1 MNKNKVLKSSVLPL
15 ALCLTTM
22 TFSPTLVS
30 KAIAEVQN
38 VQQGELVKGT
48 IVDDLGEPVIGAS
61 VVVVGGNAT
70 LGTVSDMD
78 GNFAIKVK
86 PGSKIKISYLGFKDV
101 IIPAKTGMK
110 VQLEAADHTLKEVEI
125 VAYGVQKKVTLT
137 GAISSVK
144 SDDLIRTSVG
154 SVNNVLGGQL
164 SGVTTV
170 QYSGEPGSDAAEI
183 FVRGKATWG
192 DSAPLIQVDGVE
204 RAMGDID
211 PNEIESVTV
220 LKDASATA
228 VFGVRGA
235 NGVVLITTKRGA
247 QGKAKISASTSWT
260 ALTPT
265 KMVEQ
270 ASSYEYANFYNQ
282 MSYNDYLQTANVAVA
297 NGKYASLDAYMADP
311 KNAFAPSFS
320 SGIIQK
326 FQDGSDPIRFP
337 STRWADYIMKDVTLQ
352 QQHNLNISG
361 GTDRVKYFISAGYY
375 SQGGLFK
382 EFGRGYDYGYQYQ
395 RFNYR
400 SNLDLKATKTT
411 TVSFN
416 VAGNVSNADKP
427 YTGQGS
433 GGMIKNIYYATP
445 FSSPGIVDGK
455 MVYCTTDYTDGLNLP
470 FLGSSGMA
478 YYGNGFMQ
486 TNVNKI
492 QMDLVLD
499 QKLDFITKGL
509 TFKVKG
515 SYNSA
520 YTINKQGNCGVATF
534 NPLVQY
540 DEDGKIIYN
549 ADGTPYILYRQNGN
563 DTDPSYKNSQ
573 GKARDWYLEGSF
585 TYSRTFGKHTVNA
598 LALYNQSKQYYY
610 SGTSYPDVPRS
621 YVGLVGRVT
630 YDYANKYLAE
640 FNMGYN
646 GSENFAPG
654 RRFGTFPAGSLGWI
668 VSEESF
674 WKPISKIAS
683 FFKLR
688 ASWGL
693 VGNDKTVDAIRFMYL
708 ADPFITGSYGL
719 VSNCLTSPYTD
730 TYGYLFGNAQ
740 SGTVSGT
747 SGIAGAY
754 ESMKNN
760 PDIGWEKAFKQ
771 DYGFD
776 LNFLN
781 DRLKT
786 TFDYYREHR
795 TDILVRDATVPSTI
809 GFTMPYTNAGETK
822 SWGWELSVGYN
833 DKIGKDLR
841 VWGKLNLSYNQ
852 NEIIEMRETPQKNDY
867 MLAKGHR
874 IGARSMYK
882 FWKYYE
888 GEQTKAEYEQT
899 FGKPF
904 PTQLVA
910 NLQPGDCVYV
920 DLDEDGKIDQN
931 DMTRDNGYTDD
942 PEYMAGLNLGFNYKR
957 ITFNAQLT
965 GAWNVTRYI
974 TDVFRQPFF
983 CSSNTTQGGLLSY
996 HVNNTWTPGVNES
1009 QSALYPRATWA
1020 NAVQNY
1026 AGSDLWEK
1034 DAKYLRL
1041 KTISVSYDFIN
1052 PTFKKI
1058 GMNKCE
1064 VTLSGYN
1071 LFTLT
1076 PYKWGDP
1083 ETRASNSPSYPLQRT
1098 YTISLNVGF

>member
-1 MNKNKVLKSSVLPL
+1 MMKKSVLPF
-15 ALCLTTM
+15 ALVCSALM
-22 TFSPTLVS
+22 LSPYVGGQ
-30 KAIAEVQN
+30 AHAEVQN
-38 VQQGELVKGT
+38 VQQAKAVKGT
-48 IVDDLGEPVIGAS
+48 VVDETGEPVIGAT
-61 VVVVGGNAT
+61 VLVVGGSASQ
-70 LGTVSDMD
+70 GTITDMD
-78 GNFAIKVK
+78 GNFSINVK
-86 PGSKIKISYLGFKDV
+86 LGQKLKITYIGYDESIV
-101 IIPAKTGMK
+101 AAKEGMK
-110 VQLEAADHTLKEVEI
+110 VQMKTSGAVSLNTVEV
-125 VAYGVQKKVTLT
+125 VAYGVQKKVTMT

-144 SDDLIRTSVG
+144 SEDLVRTSVG

-170 QYSGEPGSDAAEI
+170 QYSGEPGDDAAEI

-192 DSAPLIQVDGVE
+192 DSQPLIQVDGVE
-204 RAMGDID
+204 RTMADID

-235 NGVVLITTKRGA
+235 NGVVLITTKRGS
-247 QGKAKISASTSWT
+247 QGKAKISVSTSWT
-260 ALTPT
+260 ALSPT

-270 ASSYEYANFYNQ
+270 ASSLEYANFYNQ
-282 MSYNDYLQTANVAVA
+282 MSENDYWQTANLAVA
-297 NGKYASLDAYMADP
+297 NGKYASLEAYMAEKP
-311 KNAFAPSFS
+311 FSKSFS
-320 SGIIQK
+320 DAIIQK
-326 FQDGSDPIRFP
+326 FATGSDPIRFP
-337 STRWADYIMKDVTLQ
+337 NTRWADYIMKDVTLQ
-352 QQHNLNISG
+352 QQYNLNISG
-361 GTDRVKYFISAGYY
+361 GTDRVKYFISTGYY
-375 SQGGLFK
+375 SQDGLFK
-382 EFGRGYDYGYQYQ
+382 EFGANYDFGYQYH

-411 TVSFN
+411 TLSFN

-427 YTGQGS
+427 YTGS
-433 GGMIKNIYYATP
+433 GAAGLIKQIYYATP
-445 FSSPGIVDGK
+445 FSSPGIIDNK
-455 MVYCTTDYTDGLNLP
+455 LVYCTTDYTDGLKLP
-470 FLGSSGMA
+470 FVGGDGMG
-478 YYGNGFMQ
+478 YYGKGFMQ
-486 TNVNKI
+486 TNINKI

-509 TFKVKG
+509 SFKAKG

-520 YTINKQGNCGVATF
+520 YTISKQGNCQVATY

-540 DEDGKIIYN
+540 DAQGNVIYN
-549 ADGTPYILYRQNGN
+549 ADGTPYIVYRQNGN
-563 DTDPSYKNSQ
+563 DTDPSYSASQ
-573 GKARDWYLEGSF
+573 DKARDWYLEGSF
-585 TYSRTFGKHTVNA
+585 NYSRVFGKHTVNA
-598 LALYNQSKQYYY
+598 LMLYNQSKQYYY
-610 SGTSYPDVPRS
+610 SKVSYQDVPRS

-630 YDYANKYLAE
+630 YDYANRYMAE
-640 FNMGYN
+640 FNIGYN

-654 RRFGTFPAGSLGWI
+654 RRFGTFPAGSIGWI
-668 VSEESF
+668 ISEEKF

-693 VGNDKTVDAIRFMYL
+693 VGNDKTLDKIRFMYL
-708 ADPFITGSYGL
+708 ADPYITGSYGL
-719 VSNCLTSPYTD
+719 VNNMSNWAD

-740 SGTVSGT
+740 SGTVQGT
-747 SGIAGAY
+747 SSIAGAY
-754 ESMKNN
+754 ESIKNN

-776 LNFLN
+776 LYFFG
-781 DRLKT
+781 DRFKT

-795 TDILVRDATVPSTI
+795 TDILVRDATVPSSI

-822 SWGWELSVGYN
+822 AWGWELSLGYN
-833 DKIGKDLR
+833 DKIGKNFR
-841 VWGKLNLSYNQ
+841 FWGKLNLSYNQ
-852 NEIIEMRETPQKNDY
+852 NEIIEMKEEPQKNDY

-899 FGKPF
+899 FGTPF
-904 PTQLVA
+904 PQQRIT

-920 DLDEDGKIDQN
+920 DLDGDGKIDPN

-942 PEYMAGLNLGFNYKR
+942 PEYMAGLTLGFNYKR
-957 ITFNAQLT
+957 LTFNMQLT
-965 GAWNVTRYI
+965 GAWNVSRYI
-974 TDVFRQPFF
+974 TDVFRQPFY

-996 HVNNTWTPGVNES
+996 HVNNTWTPGVYES
-1009 QSALYPRATWA
+1009 QDALYPRATWA
-1020 NAVQNY
+1020 NAEQNY
-1026 AGSDLWEK
+1026 ENSDLWEK

-1041 KTISVSYDFIN
+1041 KTVSLSYDFIN

-1071 LFTLT
+1071 LLTFT

-1083 ETRASNSPSYPLQRT
+1083 ETRASNAPSYPLQRT

>member
-1 MNKNKVLKSSVLPL
+1 MRKQDKLISKSVLPI
-15 ALCLTTM
+15 AMACAAM
-22 TFSPTLVS
+22 TFTPSIGVQKVRAEVHDMQQA
-30 KAIAEVQN
+30 KAI
-38 VQQGELVKGT
+38 KGT
-48 IVDDLGEPVIGAS
+48 IVDENGEPVIGATI
-61 VVVVGGNAT
+61 VVMGGST
-70 LGTVSDMD
+70 QQGTVSDFD
-78 GNFAIKVK
+78 GNFGINAK
-86 PGSKIKISYLGFKDV
+86 PGQKLKITYIGYEEMIV
-101 IIPAKTGMK
+101 PAKQGMQ
-110 VQLEAADHTLKEVEI
+110 VQLKVAAGVQLQGIEV
-125 VAYGVQKKVTLT
+125 VAYGVQKKVTVT

-144 SDDLIRTSVG
+144 SEDLVRTSVG

-204 RAMGDID
+204 RTMADID

-247 QGKAKISASTSWT
+247 EGKAKISVSTSFT
-260 ALTPT
+260 ALSPT

-270 ASSYEYANFYNQ
+270 ANSYEYANFYNQ
-282 MSYNDYLQTANVAVA
+282 MSYNDYLQRANVAVA
-297 NGKYASLDAYMADP
+297 NGTYGSLGAYMAE
-311 KNAFAPSFS
+311 NEFAPSFS
-320 SGIIQK
+320 QAIIQK
-326 FQDGSDPIRFP
+326 FKDGSDPIRFP
-337 STRWADYIMKDVTLQ
+337 STRWADYIMKDITLQ

-375 SQGGLFK
+375 SQDGLFK
-382 EFGRGYDYGYQYQ
+382 EFDRGYNYGYQYQ

-400 SNLDLKATKTT
+400 GNLDLKATKTT
-411 TVSFN
+411 TLSFN
-416 VAGNVSNADKP
+416 VAGNVNDADKP

-470 FLGSSGMA
+470 FLGGSGMA

-486 TNVNKI
+486 TNINKL

-509 TFKVKG
+509 SAKIKG

-520 YTINKQGNCGVATF
+520 FTVNKQGNCGVATY

-540 DEDGKIIYN
+540 DEAGKVIYN
-549 ADGTPYILYRQNGN
+549 ADGTPYIVYRQNGN
-563 DTDPSYKNSQ
+563 DTDPSYGYRQ
-573 GKARDWYLEGSF
+573 GKSRDWYLEGSVN
-585 TYSRTFGKHTVNA
+585 YSRTFGKHTVNG
-598 LALYNQSKQYYY
+598 LLLYNQSKQYYY
-610 SGTSYPDVPRS
+610 SGSSYPDVPRS

-640 FNMGYN
+640 FNVGYN

-654 RRFGTFPAGSLGWI
+654 RRFGTFPAGSIGWI
-668 VSEESF
+668 ASEEKF
-674 WKPISKIAS
+674 WKPISKVVS

-708 ADPFITGSYGL
+708 ADPYFTGSYGL
-719 VSNCLTSPYTD
+719 ITNCLSNALD

-754 ESMKNN
+754 ESAKNN
-760 PDIGWEKAFKQ
+760 PDVSWEKAFKQ

-776 LNFLN
+776 VNFL
-781 DRLKT
+781 DDKIRA

-795 TDILVRDATVPSTI
+795 TDILVRDYTVPSTI

-822 SWGWELSVGYN
+822 SWGWEVSLSYN
-833 DKIGKDLR
+833 DKIGKDFR
-841 VWGKLNLSYNQ
+841 FWSKLNLSYNQ
-852 NEIIEMRETPQKNDY
+852 NEIIEMKETPQKNEY
-867 MLAKGHR
+867 MFARGHR
-874 IGARSMYK
+874 IGARSMYQ

-899 FGKPF
+899 FGTPF

-910 NLQPGDCVYV
+910 NLQPGDCVFV
-920 DLDEDGKIDQN
+920 DLDQDGKIDQN
-931 DMTRDNGYTDD
+931 DMTRDNGFTDD
-942 PEYMAGLNLGFNYKR
+942 PEYMAGLTFGFNWKR
-957 ITFNAQLT
+957 LTFNAQFT
-965 GAWNVTRYI
+965 GAWNVSRYI

-996 HVNNTWTPGVNES
+996 HVNDTWTPEINEDPN
-1009 QSALYPRATWA
+1009 ALYPRATWS

-1041 KTISVSYDFIN
+1041 KTISLSYDFIN
-1052 PTFKKI
+1052 PAFKKI
-1058 GMNKCE
+1058 GMTKCE

-1076 PYKWGDP
+1076 PYEWGDP

>member
-1 MNKNKVLKSSVLPL
+1 MMKKSVLPF
-15 ALCLTTM
+15 ALVCSALM
-22 TFSPTLVS
+22 LSPYVGGQ
-30 KAIAEVQN
+30 AHAEVLN
-38 VQQGELVKGT
+38 VQQAKAVKGT
-48 IVDDLGEPVIGAS
+48 VVDETGEPVIGAT
-61 VVVVGGNAT
+61 VLVVGGSASQ
-70 LGTVSDMD
+70 GTITDMD
-78 GNFAIKVK
+78 GNFSINVK
-86 PGSKIKISYLGFKDV
+86 PGQKLKITYIGYDESIV
-101 IIPAKTGMK
+101 AAKEGMK
-110 VQLEAADHTLKEVEI
+110 VQMKTSGAVSLNTVEV
-125 VAYGVQKKVTLT
+125 VAYGVQKKVTMT

-144 SDDLIRTSVG
+144 SDDLVRTSVG

-170 QYSGEPGSDAAEI
+170 QYSGEPGDDAAEI

-192 DSAPLIQVDGVE
+192 DSQPLIQVDGVE
-204 RAMGDID
+204 RTMADID

-235 NGVVLITTKRGA
+235 NGVVLITTKRGS
-247 QGKAKISASTSWT
+247 QGKAKISVSTSWT
-260 ALTPT
+260 ALSPT

-270 ASSYEYANFYNQ
+270 ASSLEYANFYNQ
-282 MSYNDYLQTANVAVA
+282 MSENDYWQTANLAVA
-297 NGKYASLDAYMADP
+297 NGKYASLEAYMAEKP
-311 KNAFAPSFS
+311 FSKSFS
-320 SGIIQK
+320 DAIIQK
-326 FQDGSDPIRFP
+326 FATGSDPIRFP
-337 STRWADYIMKDVTLQ
+337 NTRWAEYIMKDVTLQ

-361 GTDRVKYFISAGYY
+361 GTDRVKYFISTGYY
-375 SQGGLFK
+375 SQDGLFK
-382 EFGRGYDYGYQYQ
+382 EFGANYDFGYQYH

-411 TVSFN
+411 TLSFN

-427 YTGQGS
+427 YTGS
-433 GGMIKNIYYATP
+433 GAAGLIKQIYYATP
-445 FSSPGIVDGK
+445 FSSPGIIDNK
-455 MVYCTTDYTDGLNLP
+455 LVYCTTDYTDGLKLP
-470 FLGSSGMA
+470 FVGGDGMG
-478 YYGNGFMQ
+478 YYGKGFMQ
-486 TNVNKI
+486 TNINKI

-509 TFKVKG
+509 SFKAKG

-520 YTINKQGNCGVATF
+520 YTISKQGNCQVATY

-540 DEDGKIIYN
+540 DEQGNVIYN
-549 ADGTPYILYRQNGN
+549 ADGTPYIVYRQNDN
-563 DTDPSYKNSQ
+563 DTDPSYSASQ

-585 TYSRTFGKHTVNA
+585 NYSRVFGKHTVNA
-598 LALYNQSKQYYY
+598 LMLYNQSKQYYY
-610 SGTSYPDVPRS
+610 SYTSYPDVPRS

-630 YDYANKYLAE
+630 YDYANRYMAE
-640 FNMGYN
+640 FNVGYN

-654 RRFGTFPAGSLGWI
+654 RRFGTFPAGSIGWI
-668 VSEESF
+668 ISEEKF

-693 VGNDKTVDAIRFMYL
+693 VGNDKTFDKIRFMYL
-708 ADPFITGSYGL
+708 ADPYITGSYGL
-719 VSNCLTSPYTD
+719 VNNMSNWAD

-740 SGTVSGT
+740 SGTVQGT
-747 SGIAGAY
+747 SSIAGAY
-754 ESMKNN
+754 ESIKNN

-776 LNFLN
+776 LYFFG
-781 DRLKT
+781 DRFKT

-795 TDILVRDATVPSTI
+795 TDILVRDATVPSSI

-822 SWGWELSVGYN
+822 AWGWELSLGYN
-833 DKIGKDLR
+833 DKIGKNFR
-841 VWGKLNLSYNQ
+841 FWGKLNLSYNQ
-852 NEIIEMRETPQKNDY
+852 NEIIEMKEEPQKNDY

-899 FGKPF
+899 FGTPF
-904 PTQLVA
+904 PQQRIT

-920 DLDEDGKIDQN
+920 DLDGDGKIDPN

-942 PEYMAGLNLGFNYKR
+942 PEYMAGLTLGFNYKR
-957 ITFNAQLT
+957 LTFNMQLT
-965 GAWNVTRYI
+965 GAWNVSRYI
-974 TDVFRQPFF
+974 TDVFRQPFY

-996 HVNNTWTPGVNES
+996 HVNNTWTPGVYES
-1009 QSALYPRATWA
+1009 QDALYPRATWA
-1020 NAVQNY
+1020 NAEQNY
-1026 AGSDLWEK
+1026 ENSDLWEK

-1041 KTISVSYDFIN
+1041 KTVSLSYDFIN

-1071 LFTLT
+1071 LLTFT

-1083 ETRASNSPSYPLQRT
+1083 ETRASNAPSYPLQRT

>member
-1 MNKNKVLKSSVLPL
+1 MRKQDKLISKSVLPFTL
-15 ALCLTTM
+15 ACAAM
-22 TFSPTLVS
+22 TFSPIIGVQKVRAEVHEIQQA
-30 KAIAEVQN
+30 KAI
-38 VQQGELVKGT
+38 KGN
-48 IVDDLGEPVIGAS
+48 IVDENGEPVIGATIM
-61 VVVVGGNAT
+61 VVGGST
-70 LGTVSDMD
+70 PQGTVSDFD
-78 GNFAIKVK
+78 GNFKINAK
-86 PGSKIKISYLGFKDV
+86 PGQKLKITYIGYDDMIVAAKD
-101 IIPAKTGMK
+101 GMQVKLK
-110 VQLEAADHTLKEVEI
+110 VAAGVELQGIEV
-125 VAYGVQKKVTLT
+125 VAYGVQKKVTVT

-144 SDDLIRTSVG
+144 SEDLVRTSVG

-204 RAMGDID
+204 RSMADID

-247 QGKAKISASTSWT
+247 EGKAKISVSTSWT
-260 ALTPT
+260 ALSPT

-282 MSYNDYLQTANVAVA
+282 MSYNDYLQRANVAVA
-297 NGKYASLDAYMADP
+297 NGTYGSVDAYMAE
-311 KNAFAPSFS
+311 NAFAPSFS
-320 SGIIQK
+320 DAIIQK
-326 FQDGSDPIRFP
+326 FKDGSDPIRFP
-337 STRWADYIMKDVTLQ
+337 NTRWADYIMKDITLQ

-375 SQGGLFK
+375 SQDGLFK
-382 EFGRGYDYGYQYQ
+382 EFDRGYNYGYQYQ

-400 SNLDLKATKTT
+400 GNLDLKATKTT
-411 TVSFN
+411 TLSFN
-416 VAGNVSNADKP
+416 VAGNVNDADKP

-470 FLGSSGMA
+470 FLGGSGMA

-486 TNVNKI
+486 TNVNKL

-509 TFKVKG
+509 SAKIKG

-520 YTINKQGNCGVATF
+520 FTVNKQGNCGVATY

-540 DEDGKIIYN
+540 DEAGNVILN
-549 ADGTPYILYRQNGN
+549 PDGTPYIVYRQNGN
-563 DTDPSYKNSQ
+563 DTDPSYGYSQ
-573 GKARDWYLEGSF
+573 GKSRDWYLEGSIN
-585 TYSRTFGKHTVNA
+585 YSRTFGKHTVNG
-598 LALYNQSKQYYY
+598 LLLYNQSKQYYY
-610 SGTSYPDVPRS
+610 SRDSYPDVPRS

-640 FNMGYN
+640 FNVGYN

-654 RRFGTFPAGSLGWI
+654 RRFGTFPAGSIGWI
-668 VSEESF
+668 ASEEKF
-674 WKPISKIAS
+674 WKPISKVVS

-693 VGNDKTVDAIRFMYL
+693 VGNDKTIDAIRFMYL
-708 ADPFITGSYGL
+708 ADPYITGSYGL
-719 VSNCLTSPYTD
+719 ITNCLSNSLD

-754 ESMKNN
+754 ESAKNN
-760 PDIGWEKAFKQ
+760 PDISWEKAFKQ

-776 LNFLN
+776 INFF
-781 DRLKT
+781 DDKIRA

-795 TDILVRDATVPSTI
+795 TDILVRDYTVPSTI

-822 SWGWELSVGYN
+822 SWGWEVSLSYN
-833 DKIGKDLR
+833 DKIGKDFR
-841 VWGKLNLSYNQ
+841 FWSKLNLSYNQ
-852 NEIIEMRETPQKNDY
+852 NEIIEMKETPQKNEY
-867 MLAKGHR
+867 MLSRGHR
-874 IGARSMYK
+874 IGARSMYQ

-899 FGKPF
+899 FGTPF

-920 DLDEDGKIDQN
+920 DLDQDGKIDQN
-931 DMTRDNGYTDD
+931 DMTRDNGFTDD
-942 PEYMAGLNLGFNYKR
+942 PEYMAGLTFGFSWKR
-957 ITFNAQLT
+957 LTFNAQFT
-965 GAWNVTRYI
+965 GAWNVSRYI

-996 HVNNTWTPGVNES
+996 HVNDTWTPGSNEDPN
-1009 QSALYPRATWA
+1009 ALYPRATWS

-1041 KTISVSYDFIN
+1041 KTISLSYDFIN
-1052 PTFKKI
+1052 PAFKKI
-1058 GMNKCE
+1058 GMTKCE

-1076 PYKWGDP
+1076 PYEWGDP

-1098 YTISLNVGF
+1098 YTVSLNVGF

>member
-1 MNKNKVLKSSVLPL
+1 
-15 ALCLTTM
+15 M
-22 TFSPTLVS
+22 TFSPILVS

-48 IVDDLGEPVIGAS
+48 IVDETGEPIIGAT
-61 VVVVGGNAT
+61 VLVVGGSAT
-70 LGTVSDMD
+70 QGTVADMD
-78 GNFAIKVK
+78 GNFSIKVK
-86 PGSKIKISYLGFKDV
+86 PGAKLKISYIGFADQV
-101 IIPAKTGMK
+101 VPAKNGMK
-110 VQLEAADHTLKEVEI
+110 VTMKEGGAVNLNAVEV
-125 VAYGVQKKVTLT
+125 VAYGVQKKVTMT

-144 SDDLIRTSVG
+144 SEDLVRTSVG

-192 DSAPLIQVDGVE
+192 DSQPLIQVDGVE
-204 RAMGDID
+204 RTMADID

-247 QGKAKISASTSWT
+247 QGKAKINVSTSWT
-260 ALTPT
+260 ALAPT

-282 MSYNDYLQTANVAVA
+282 MSLNDYWMRANKSVAI
-297 NGKYASLDAYMADP
+297 GKYPDLDAYTAEHTFS
-311 KNAFAPSFS
+311 NSFS
-320 SGIIQK
+320 EGIIQK
-326 FQDGSDPIRFP
+326 FATGSDPIRFP
-337 STRWADYIMKDVTLQ
+337 STKWADYIMKDVTLQ

-375 SQGGLFK
+375 SQDGLFK
-382 EFGRGYDYGYQYQ
+382 EFDAGYNYGYQYH

-411 TVSFN
+411 TLSFN

-427 YTGQGS
+427 YTGS
-433 GGMIKNIYYATP
+433 GAAGLIKQIYYATP
-445 FSSPGIVDGK
+445 FSSPGIVDNK
-455 MVYCTTDYTDGLNLP
+455 LVYCTADYDDQKLP
-470 FLGSSGMA
+470 FVGNAGMG

-486 TNVNKI
+486 TNINKI

-509 TFKVKG
+509 SFKAKG

-520 YTINKQGNCGVATF
+520 YTINKQGKSVVASF
-534 NPLVQY
+534 NPLIQY
-540 DEDGKIIYN
+540 EKDDQGQFILDAEGNKKIILN
-549 ADGTPYILYRQNGN
+549 ADGTPYIVYRQNGN
-563 DTDPSYKNSQ
+563 DTDPSYSASQ
-573 GKARDWYLEGSF
+573 AKARDWYLEGSF
-585 TYSRTFGKHTVNA
+585 NYSRVFDKHTVNA
-598 LALYNQSKQYYY
+598 LLLYNQSKQYYY
-610 SGTSYPDVPRS
+610 SNSSYPDVPRS

-630 YDYANKYLAE
+630 YDYASRYMAE

-654 RRFGTFPAGSLGWI
+654 RRFGVFPAGSVGWI
-668 VSEESF
+668 LSEEKF
-674 WKPISKIAS
+674 WKPISKVAS
-683 FFKLR
+683 FFKIR

-693 VGNDKTVDAIRFMYL
+693 VGNDKTKDAIRFLYL
-708 ADPFITGSYGL
+708 ADPYITGSYGL
-719 VSNCLTSPYTD
+719 TNNMTNWADS
-730 TYGYLFGNAQ
+730 YGYLFGNAQ
-740 SGTVSGT
+740 SGTVQGT
-747 SGIAGAY
+747 SSVAGAY
-754 ESMKNN
+754 ESIKNN

-776 LNFLN
+776 LYFFG
-781 DRLKT
+781 DRFKT

-795 TDILVRDATVPSTI
+795 TDILVRDETVPSTI
-809 GFTMPYTNAGETK
+809 GFTMPYTNAGEAK
-822 SWGWELSVGYN
+822 SWGWELSLGYN
-833 DKIGKDLR
+833 DKIGKDFR
-841 VWGKLNLSYNQ
+841 FWGKLNLSYNQ
-852 NEIIEMRETPQKNDY
+852 NEIVEMKEEPKKNEY
-867 MLAKGHR
+867 MMARGHR

-888 GEQTKAEYEQT
+888 GEQTKVEYEKT
-899 FGKPF
+899 FGQPF
-904 PTQLVA
+904 PTQLKDY
-910 NLQPGDCVYV
+910 LMPGDCVYI
-920 DLDEDGKIDQN
+920 DLDGDGKINPN
-931 DMTRDNGYTDD
+931 DKTRDNGYTDD
-942 PEYMAGLNLGFNYKR
+942 PEYMAGLTLGFNYKR
-957 ITFNAQLT
+957 LTFNMQLT
-965 GAWNVTRYI
+965 GAWNVSRYI
-974 TDVFRQPFF
+974 TDVFRQPFY

-996 HVNNTWTPGVNES
+996 HVNNTWTPESYES
-1009 QSALYPRATWA
+1009 QDALYPRATWD
-1020 NAVQNY
+1020 NAEQNY
-1026 AGSDLWEK
+1026 AESDLWEK

-1041 KTISVSYDFIN
+1041 KTVSLSYDFIN
-1052 PTFKKI
+1052 PAFKKI
-1058 GMNKCE
+1058 GMHKCE

-1071 LFTLT
+1071 LLTFT

-1083 ETRASNSPSYPLQRT
+1083 ETRASNAPSYPLQRT

>member
-1 MNKNKVLKSSVLPL
+1 MIKQNKFIVKPVMQFAV
-15 ALCLTTM
+15 AFAAM
-22 TFSPTLVS
+22 TFAPWGGQNLR
-30 KAIAEVQN
+30 AEVLN
-38 VQQGELVKGT
+38 VQQSTAIKGT
-48 IVDDLGEPVIGAS
+48 VVDENNEPVIGAT
-61 VVVVGGNAT
+61 VLAVDGKNT
-70 LGTVSDMD
+70 QGTVTDFD
-78 GNFAIKVK
+78 GNFSINVK
-86 PGSKIKISYLGFKDV
+86 PGQKIKITYIGYDEAIV
-101 IIPAKTGMK
+101 VAKQGMR
-110 VQLEAADHTLKEVEI
+110 VQLKVSAGVELQGVEV
-125 VAYGVQKKVTLT
+125 VAYGVQKKVTVT

-144 SDDLIRTSVG
+144 SEDLVRTSVG

-204 RAMGDID
+204 RTMADID

-247 QGKAKISASTSWT
+247 EGKAKISVSTSWT
-260 ALTPT
+260 ALSPT

-282 MSYNDYLQTANVAVA
+282 MSYNDYLQRANVAVA
-297 NGKYASLDAYMADP
+297 NGTFGSVDAYMAE
-311 KNAFAPSFS
+311 NAFAPSFS
-320 SGIIQK
+320 DAIIQK
-326 FQDGSDPIRFP
+326 FKDGSDPIRFP
-337 STRWADYIMKDVTLQ
+337 NMRWADYIMKDITLQ

-375 SQGGLFK
+375 SQDGLFK
-382 EFGRGYDYGYQYQ
+382 EFDRGYNYGYQYQ

-400 SNLDLKATKTT
+400 GNLDLKATKTT
-411 TVSFN
+411 TLSFN
-416 VAGNVSNADKP
+416 VAGNVNDADKP

-470 FLGSSGMA
+470 FLGGSGMA

-486 TNVNKI
+486 TNVNKL

-509 TFKVKG
+509 SAKIKG

-520 YTINKQGNCGVATF
+520 FTVNKQGNCGVATY

-540 DEDGKIIYN
+540 DEAGKVIYN
-549 ADGTPYILYRQNGN
+549 ADGTPYIVYRQNGN
-563 DTDPSYKNSQ
+563 DTDPSYGYRQ
-573 GKARDWYLEGSF
+573 GKSRDWYLEGSVN
-585 TYSRTFGKHTVNA
+585 YSRSFGKHTVNG
-598 LALYNQSKQYYY
+598 LLLYNQSKQYYY
-610 SGTSYPDVPRS
+610 SGSSYPDVPRS

-640 FNMGYN
+640 FNVGYN

-654 RRFGTFPAGSLGWI
+654 RRFGTFPAGSIGWI
-668 VSEESF
+668 ASEEKF
-674 WKPISKIAS
+674 WKPISKVVS

-708 ADPFITGSYGL
+708 ADPYFTGSYGL
-719 VSNCLTSPYTD
+719 ITNCLSNALD

-754 ESMKNN
+754 ESAKNN
-760 PDIGWEKAFKQ
+760 PDVSWEKAFKQ

-776 LNFLN
+776 VNFL
-781 DRLKT
+781 DDKIRA

-795 TDILVRDATVPSTI
+795 TDILVRDYTVPSTI

-822 SWGWELSVGYN
+822 SWGWEVSLSYN
-833 DKIGKDLR
+833 DKIGKDFR
-841 VWGKLNLSYNQ
+841 FWSKLNLSYNQ
-852 NEIIEMRETPQKNDY
+852 NEIIEMKETPQKNEY
-867 MLAKGHR
+867 MFARGHR

-899 FGKPF
+899 FGTPF

-920 DLDEDGKIDQN
+920 DLDQDGKIDQN
-931 DMTRDNGYTDD
+931 DMTRDNGFTDD
-942 PEYMAGLNLGFNYKR
+942 PEYMAGLTFGFNWKR
-957 ITFNAQLT
+957 LTFNAQFT
-965 GAWNVTRYI
+965 GAWNVSRYI

-996 HVNNTWTPGVNES
+996 HVNDTWTPEINEDPN
-1009 QSALYPRATWA
+1009 ALYPRATWS

-1041 KTISVSYDFIN
+1041 KTISLSYDFIN
-1052 PTFKKI
+1052 PAFKKI
-1058 GMNKCE
+1058 GMTKCE

-1076 PYKWGDP
+1076 PYEWGDP